1 MNNEKSFLTS
11 DKIYCPY
18 LLAMVF
24 NDHLD
29 FIGVHKDG
37 SKVTFEFTPA
47 QKAKD
52 LINSMEMKC
61 EPQIPIKDVFSA
73 IEYFWKQVA
82 GD

>member
-1 MNNEKSFLTS
+1 MNEKSFLTS

-24 NDHLD
+24 NDRLD
-29 FIGVHKDG
+29 FIGVYKEG
-37 SKVTFEFTPA
+37 NKVTFEFSPE

-61 EPQIPIKDVFSA
+61 EPQIPIKDVFGA
-73 IEYFWKQVA
+73 IDYFWKQVA